1 MTAEAL
7 DRDAGGLLRYLN
19 AHLLQCPHGKFGVLT
34 SKEILDQGL
43 PISQGR
49 RDEDTMG
56 IAF

>member
-7 DRDAGGLLRYLN
+7 DGDAGGLLRYLN
-19 AHLLQCPHGKFGVLT
+19 AHLLQCPHGEFGILT

-43 PISQGR
+43 PIGQGR
-49 RDEDTMG
+49 RNEDAVG